1 MLPYSLHC
9 TDREKEQKLVNDKN
23 IIDKFDEYLTQKRLW
38 LLWKKNGSE
47 TKQKWVWK
55 ALEKWSHFW
64 VALRAKFDTKFD
76 FDCSEKGP

>member
-1 MLPYSLHC
+1 MIKISLPNLM
-9 TDREKEQKLVNDKN
+9 N
-23 IIDKFDEYLTQKRLW
+23 IWHRKGYDCSETAKKR
-38 LLWKKNGSE
+38 SE

-76 FDCSEKGP
+76 FDCSEKGPWNDQKCQWFTPYH